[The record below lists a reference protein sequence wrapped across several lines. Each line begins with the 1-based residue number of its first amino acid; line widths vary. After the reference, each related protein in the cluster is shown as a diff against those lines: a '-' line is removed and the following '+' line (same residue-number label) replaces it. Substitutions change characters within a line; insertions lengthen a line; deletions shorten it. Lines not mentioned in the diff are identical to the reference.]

1 MTLFLNA
8 VVAGLAIGSV
18 YGMIALSYTIVFNAT
33 NVFNVAQ
40 GDIVAVGV
48 LLAWAFLDEAHL
60 PQVLAL
66 VLVVAAVVVLCLVE
80 DLAAVRRFLTAAH
93 GAGGIGVFIAT
104 LAFALILETVNNLS
118 YGTRP
123 LADVP
128 SIVGSSAIRVG
139 SVSIAPDLLLAF
151 VALVV
156 ITIAL
161 ELFYKRSWL
170 GTAMR
175 ACAED
180 REVSAIRGINP
191 IRIGQIAFVIAG
203 VVSGIT
209 GFILAPIVHA
219 DVTVGLT
226 YGLKGFVALA
236 VGGFGSFRGAVLGA
250 WALGVAEQLF
260 DLYSNASYEPMV
272 GFVLLLAVLAVR
284 PRGLFGQTS
293 VRVV

>member
-1 MTLFLNA
+1 VTLFLNA

-18 YGMIALSYTIVFNAT
+18 YGMIALSYTVVFNAT
-33 NVFNVAQ
+33 SVFNVAQ

-48 LLAWAFLDEAHL
+48 LLAWLFLDQAHV
-60 PQVLAL
+60 PQL
-66 VLVVAAVVVLCLVE
+66 VSLLLVVVAVVALCLVE
-80 DLAAVRRFLTAAH
+80 DLVAVRRFLTAAH
-93 GAGGIGVFIAT
+93 DEGGIGVFIAT
-104 LAFALILETVNNLS
+104 LAVALILETVNNIS

-128 SIVGSSAIRVG
+128 SIVGSSPIRVG
-139 SVSIAPDLLLAF
+139 SVSTSPQLLLAF
-151 VALVV
+151 IALIV
-156 ITIAL
+156 ITVIL
-161 ELFYKRSWL
+161 ELFYRRTWL

-180 REVSAIRGINP
+180 REVVALRGVNP
-191 IRIGQIAFVIAG
+191 VRIGQIAFIIAG

-236 VGGFGSFRGAVLGA
+236 VGGFGSFRGALIGAWVLGI
-250 WALGVAEQLF
+250 AEQLF
-260 DLYSNASYEPMV
+260 DLYSNAGFEPMV
-272 GFVLLLAVLAVR
+272 GFVLLLVVLAVR
-284 PRGLFGQTS
+284 PGGLFGQSS